1 MWEPSPN
8 HLAHWRALIL
18 GQARVGDGP
27 GVVGVMQYSPA
38 FNNNDVLIT
47 EGAVH
52 SYDTLSVNTVW
63 FVEIQE
69 GMVQGM
75 PKRKLGQ
82 L

>member
-18 GQARVGDGP
+18 GQARVRDWA
-27 GVVGVMQYSPA
+27 GVVGITQYSPA
-38 FNNNDVLIT
+38 LHNNDVLNT

-63 FVEIQE
+63 FVEIQA

-75 PKRKLGQ
+75 PKRKGGQ